1 MTKPKII
8 YRWWFI
14 AICFLSFFLIP
25 VGLLLWILKTR
36 ELTAQKKAL
45 EEQCGQYETAN
56 NNLDETV
63 TGLRE
68 KVRDYETTIQSRIDE
83 AEKVAQERL
92 IEAEKLAH
100 SRMAD
105 IEERARNNFER
116 SEKELAESKQK
127 ISDAEKQA
135 QKIIQDANDEVQHA
149 RELERD
155 IRRIRAEAEKHE
167 QTAREAIE
175 TANLQALAIVDDA
188 QRKVTNLEKTAQA
201 LKNVIE
207 GYGDEYLIPA
217 NTLLDELAEHFGFA
231 EASEKFKEAKAN
243 TKRLM
248 KISKAGACDYV
259 EQNRSQTASNFV
271 VDAFNGKVDSILSK
285 LKGGENFGKC
295 KQAILDACALVNQG
309 GAAFRNARITD
320 EFLESRLNELKW
332 ATVLLELKKKEQEE
346 QRTIRERMRE
356 EARAQ
361 AEFEKAK
368 QQAEKEEARLRAA
381 QEKMEQ
387 ALLHATESQ
396 RQKYEKQLQEL
407 QEKLRT
413 AEEQSKRAQSMAELT
428 KAGHVYVISNIG
440 SFGER
445 VFKIGMT
452 RRLDPEDRIDELS
465 NASVPFPF
473 DIHAMIYSEN
483 APDLERKLH
492 EVFDPKR
499 VNKVNLRKE
508 FFRVSLDDI
517 ESEVQKLGLQVHFTT
532 LAKAEEYRE
541 TRNIEQATATAG

>member
-1 MTKPKII
+1 M
-8 YRWWFI
+8 
-14 AICFLSFFLIP
+14 
-25 VGLLLWILKTR
+25 
-36 ELTAQKKAL
+36 
-45 EEQCGQYETAN
+45 
-56 NNLDETV
+56 
-63 TGLRE
+63 
-68 KVRDYETTIQSRIDE
+68 
-83 AEKVAQERL
+83 
-92 IEAEKLAH
+92 
-100 SRMAD
+100 
-105 IEERARNNFER
+105 
-116 SEKELAESKQK
+116 
-127 ISDAEKQA
+127 
-135 QKIIQDANDEVQHA
+135 
-149 RELERD
+149 
-155 IRRIRAEAEKHE
+155 
-167 QTAREAIE
+167 
-175 TANLQALAIVDDA
+175 
-188 QRKVTNLEKTAQA
+188 
-201 LKNVIE
+201 
-207 GYGDEYLIPA
+207 
-217 NTLLDELAEHFGFA
+217 
-231 EASEKFKEAKAN
+231 
-243 TKRLM
+243 
-248 KISKAGACDYV
+248 
-259 EQNRSQTASNFV
+259 
-271 VDAFNGKVDSILSK
+271 
-285 LKGGENFGKC
+285 
-295 KQAILDACALVNQG
+295 
-309 GAAFRNARITD
+309 
-320 EFLESRLNELKW
+320 ESRLNELKW

-346 QRTIRERMRE
+346 QRAIRERMRE

-541 TRNIEQATATAG
+541 TRNIEQAKATAG

>member
-1 MTKPKII
+1 M
-8 YRWWFI
+8 
-14 AICFLSFFLIP
+14 
-25 VGLLLWILKTR
+25 KTR
-36 ELTAQKKAL
+36 ELNAQKKEL
-45 EEQCGQYETAN
+45 EEQCVQYETAN

-259 EQNRSQTASNFV
+259 EQNRSQTASNE
-271 VDAFNGKVDSILSK
+271 DSIRRPK
-285 LKGGENFGKC
+285 KR
-295 KQAILDACALVNQG
+295 Q
-309 GAAFRNARITD
+309 
-320 EFLESRLNELKW
+320 SR
-332 ATVLLELKKKEQEE
+332 T
-346 QRTIRERMRE
+346 
-356 EARAQ
+356 
-361 AEFEKAK
+361 
-368 QQAEKEEARLRAA
+368 
-381 QEKMEQ
+381 
-387 ALLHATESQ
+387 
-396 RQKYEKQLQEL
+396 
-407 QEKLRT
+407 
-413 AEEQSKRAQSMAELT
+413 
-428 KAGHVYVISNIG
+428 
-440 SFGER
+440 
-445 VFKIGMT
+445 
-452 RRLDPEDRIDELS
+452 
-465 NASVPFPF
+465 
-473 DIHAMIYSEN
+473 
-483 APDLERKLH
+483 
-492 EVFDPKR
+492 PK
-499 VNKVNLRKE
+499 
-508 FFRVSLDDI
+508 
-517 ESEVQKLGLQVHFTT
+517 
-532 LAKAEEYRE
+532 
-541 TRNIEQATATAG
+541 